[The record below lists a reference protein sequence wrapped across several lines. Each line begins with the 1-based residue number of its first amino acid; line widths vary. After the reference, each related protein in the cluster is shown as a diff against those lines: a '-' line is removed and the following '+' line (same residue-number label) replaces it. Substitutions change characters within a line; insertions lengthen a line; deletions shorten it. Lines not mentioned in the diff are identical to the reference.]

1 MHKFFFLVN
10 YIIIH
15 SWITELQVVLVIL
28 WMNLQNKEI
37 EIKSGAKSGSLKLKM
52 NSIKN
57 MYMFADNDLS
67 TRC

>member
-1 MHKFFFLVN
+1 
-10 YIIIH
+10 
-15 SWITELQVVLVIL
+15 
-28 WMNLQNKEI
+28 MNLQNKEI